1 MPTYTTSVFLLTVK
15 YWMIFLYRFVLK
27 DCICIKF
34 SSRGVIHLKWYW
46 NTYSTLSNHTQY
58 VHSRADSLGENKD
71 GSDGEGVVYRRQPQF
86 TALDTQFT

>member
-1 MPTYTTSVFLLTVK
+1 
-15 YWMIFLYRFVLK
+15 MIHPKR
-27 DCICIKF
+27 
-34 SSRGVIHLKWYW
+34 YW
-46 NTYSTLSNHTQY
+46 NTYSTLSNHTQS